1 MVTPTQGG
9 GCVVDRLEALIES
22 IVEEDRRLR
31 TLVDRLSPEARERA
45 ESTGTTSA
53 KETLGHL
60 AFWDGFTVRFFEDR
74 LSDRRTGSGLADFE
88 ARDRQERKRLR
99 GCPFTEVLTTYDE
112 ATAGLV
118 AFLREHWQA
127 LSDREHADLITPLRH
142 RRHHRLLLER
152 AIGAASLPG
161 AGPPARE
168 ESGQA

>member
-1 MVTPTQGG
+1 M
-9 GCVVDRLEALIES
+9 DRLEALIAS

-31 TLVDRLSPEARERA
+31 ALVDRLSPEARGRA
-45 ESTGTTSA
+45 ELIGTRSA

-99 GCPFTEVLTTYDE
+99 GCPFAEVLTTYDA

-118 AFLREHWQA
+118 AFLRDHWQA
-127 LSDREHADLITPLRH
+127 LSDREHADLMTPLRH
-142 RRHHRLLLER
+142 RRHHRLLLDR
-152 AIGAASLPG
+152 ALSAAPPSE
-161 AGPPARE
+161 AGPSARE
-168 ESGQA
+168 ESGRA

>member
-1 MVTPTQGG
+1 M
-9 GCVVDRLEALIES
+9 DRLEALIAS
-22 IVEEDRRLR
+22 VVEEDRRLR
-31 TLVDRLSPEARERA
+31 ALVERLPPEARERA
-45 ESTGTTSA
+45 GPTGTMSA

-99 GCPFTEVLTTYDE
+99 GRPFAEVLAIYDE
-112 ATAGLV
+112 ATAHLV

-127 LSDREHADLITPLRH
+127 LSDREHGDLLTPLRH

-152 AIGAASLPG
+152 ALEAAPA
-161 AGPPARE
+161 AGVAPPPRE
-168 ESGQA
+168 ETGRA

>member
-1 MVTPTQGG
+1 M
-9 GCVVDRLEALIES
+9 DRLEALIAS

-31 TLVDRLSPEARERA
+31 ALVDRLSPEARECA
-45 ESTGTTSA
+45 ESTGMTNA

-99 GCPFTEVLTTYDE
+99 GCPFAEVLTTYDA

-118 AFLREHWQA
+118 TFLRDHWQA
-127 LSDREHADLITPLRH
+127 LSDREHADLMTPLRH
-142 RRHHRLLLER
+142 RRHHRLLLDR
-152 AIGAASLPG
+152 ALGAAPPPE
-161 AGPPARE
+161 AGPSARE
-168 ESGQA
+168 ESGRA